1 MDLQAWDNVVS
12 IASNAVTAVSVV
24 GGVIFGKQKVDE
36 YLKNK
41 KKSISFDIALN
52 YYDEVINLRHRTKN
66 IQILMNSVIHQL
78 EDLNESNE
86 IINPIEF
93 FNIQSQSNEYVEETL
108 TLSKLFVKLN
118 RFNIEISEK
127 SWSIV
132 NDTLQA
138 SHRMSEAVTNFFAY
152 VLTCSNGKAISKEEL
167 SDIKSLYQKFQA
179 EASDYSNSVQ
189 DFQSLVFD
197 ETFIFK

>member
-52 YYDEVINLRHRTKN
+52 YYDEVINLRHRTKK
-66 IQILMNSVIHQL
+66 IQILMNSVIHQI
-78 EDLNESNE
+78 EDLNESTE
-86 IINPIEF
+86 IIDPLEF
-93 FNIQSQSNEYVEETL
+93 FNIQSQSNECIEETL
-108 TLSKLFVKLN
+108 SLSKLYVKLKK
-118 RFNIEISEK
+118 FNIDISK
-127 SWSIV
+127 KDWPIV
-132 NDTLQA
+132 DNNIQA
-138 SHRMSEAVTNFFAY
+138 SHRMSEAVTKFFAY
-152 VLTCSNGKAISKEEL
+152 VLTCSNGKAISNEEL
-167 SDIKSLYQKFQA
+167 TEVKSLYQKFQV